1 MPNPPL
7 TEAVYC
13 ILLSLTE
20 PLHGYGIMQKAEQLS
35 SGRVRL
41 AAGTLYG
48 ALNPL
53 LEKGWIAAGAQ
64 EGRQKRYRLT
74 PQGREALTGELD
86 RRLRRILALLL
97 PILAL
102 NLFAGRN
109 GLEQM
114 GILNLLLALFLTAG
128 IGKLW
133 RKIKELQA
141 QQDIFDT
148 LS

>member
-102 NLFAGRN
+102 SLFAGHN

>member
-7 TEAVYC
+7 TEAVYY

-74 PQGREALTGELD
+74 PQGREVLTGALD

-97 PILAL
+97 SILAL

-114 GILNLLLALFLTAG
+114 GILNLLLALFLAAG